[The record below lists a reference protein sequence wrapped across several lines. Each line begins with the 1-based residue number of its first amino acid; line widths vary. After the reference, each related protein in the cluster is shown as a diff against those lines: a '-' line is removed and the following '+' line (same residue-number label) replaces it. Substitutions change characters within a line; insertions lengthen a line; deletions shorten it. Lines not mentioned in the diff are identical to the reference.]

1 MHENLWKHEGVP
13 LENGFNFT
21 DRVRHGLQYA
31 REEAGLLGHEYVGPE
46 HLLLGLLRVGGR
58 GLAAL
63 EALPVSI
70 PDLRTLSLIHI

>member
-1 MHENLWKHEGVP
+1 MEGI
-13 LENGFNFT
+13 NFT
-21 DRVRHGLQYA
+21 DRVRHGLQFA

-63 EALPVSI
+63 GALPVSV
-70 PDLRTLSLIHI
+70 PDLRTHLKAALTPGRPRT